1 MSLKYLSNFWR
12 HLKIS
17 LINCEI
23 SLILICSKNYVIF
36 PATGESKLAVTDA
49 KRYVPTVII
58 STQDNSKLLQQ
69 LKLGFKTIINWSK
82 YQSRKWTEKQNQ
94 YVIFFNWSKLSMSK

>member
-1 MSLKYLSNFWR
+1 MSLKYLSKFWR

-23 SLILICSKNYVIF
+23 NLILICSKHYVIF

-49 KRYVPTVII
+49 KRYVPTVTI
-58 STQDNSKLLQQ
+58 STHDNSKLLQQ
-69 LKLGFKTIINWSK
+69 LKLGFKSIINWSK
-82 YQSRKWTEKQNQ
+82 YQSRK
-94 YVIFFNWSKLSMSK
+94 